1 MRTTQTIRTML
12 IIQFIPSVLSR
23 IQKGNRAGRLDMCIA
38 EGGNIDFDAIAGFL
52 FRKRNINRLPVIT
65 G

>member
-1 MRTTQTIRTML
+1 
-12 IIQFIPSVLSR
+12 
-23 IQKGNRAGRLDMCIA
+23 MCIA
-38 EGGNIDFDAIAGFL
+38 EGGNIDFDAIAMFL